1 MVQKEYIILVFAS
14 SILITFIL
22 GVLIVFMAFRKW
34 QLRENLQKQI
44 IQEKQNNELE
54 KLEVAISTQEK
65 ERIKIA
71 RQLHDDV
78 GALLS
83 LAQKNLVNFEDN
95 AEQGKV
101 DFKAVELGKEY
112 ISESIQILRT
122 ITKGM
127 TPHYLLK
134 FGLVKALENMS
145 RQKSSSLIESFN
157 FSSKIP
163 EKLQI
168 SEIVSTHYFYIA
180 SELITNLLKHSYPTD
195 IQMKLTFDAHLLKL
209 KIQHNGITLTQ
220 RDYERLLGESESLG
234 LENIQYRLNILSGN
248 LILKRF
254 KTYGTI
260 ELITKL
266 DHT

>member
-1 MVQKEYIILVFAS
+1 MVNAQEITYYIVFGMLFALFMCICIIILIKKNQRIQVLTDQ
-14 SILITFIL
+14 LIKET
-22 GVLIVFMAFRKW
+22 
-34 QLRENLQKQI
+34 E
-44 IQEKQNNELE
+44 EKKELE
-54 KLEVAISTQEK
+54 KLEVAITTQEK
-65 ERIKIA
+65 ERIEIA

-101 DFKAVELGKEY
+101 DFKAVMLGKEY
-112 ISESIQILRT
+112 VSESIQILRT

-163 EKLQI
+163 DKLQI
-168 SEIVSTHYFYIA
+168 SELISTHYFYIA
-180 SELITNLLKHSYPTD
+180 GELITNLLKHSYPTD
-195 IQMKLTFDAHLLKL
+195 IQMKLTYDAHLLKL
-209 KIQHNGITLTQ
+209 KIKHNGIALTQ
-220 RDYERLLGESESLG
+220 SDFERLLNESDSLG
-234 LENIQYRLNILSGN
+234 LENVNYRIKIIKGE
-248 LILKRF
+248 LIFKRF
-254 KTYGTI
+254 KSYGTL
-260 ELITKL
+260 ELITIL
-266 DHT
+266 G